1 MTSLESIQRQNLQ
14 PSIASKSKWAE
25 RFIWAAVAQG
35 LIATVVTVLILDPLS
50 YFNINLYYDPARVIA
65 GGGGGTW
72 LFTGFI
78 LYLVVGV
85 VAIAV
90 TALFYFYFEAVQG
103 KAYHGLSNI
112 LAWGHYLLMNIGV
125 AGSML
130 IMMYGGYIAGWEAGA
145 LGYNDLQIHLTDLS
159 KVEDPIGAL
168 VLVACLGAL
177 LGGLGYLTNH
187 YFTKR

>member
-1 MTSLESIQRQNLQ
+1 MTSLETKQRNYLQ
-14 PSIASKSKWAE
+14 PTGASKWAE

-35 LIATVVTVLILDPLS
+35 LIATIATILILDPLS
-50 YFNINLYYDPARVIA
+50 YFGINWYYNPGMVIA

-72 LFTGFI
+72 MFTGYI

-90 TALFYFYFEAVQG
+90 TALFYFYFEAIQG
-103 KAYHGLSNI
+103 KVYHGLSNY
-112 LAWGHYLLMNIGV
+112 LAWGHYILMNIGV

-145 LGYNDLQIHLTDLS
+145 LKYTDYQIHVTDLS

-168 VLVACLGAL
+168 VIVACLGAL
-177 LGGLGYLTNH
+177 LGGIGYLTNH